1 MNKVEDILLR
11 QIKDRR
17 LLANVPDKQAIRK
30 NKDRRGNRALEDY
43 DDPMN
48 FIISKNEGIRYEA
61 HCEVKIKCR
70 LIKQTIDKLYNEAE
84 RFETKNRLK
93 YIVQGENKG
102 KREALA

>member
-11 QIKDRR
+11 QNKDRR

-48 FIISKNEGIRYEA
+48 FIISKNEGIRVDDCSTDNSVE
-61 HCEVKIKCR
+61 K
-70 LIKQTIDKLYNEAE
+70 IKQTIDKLYNEAE

>member
-48 FIISKNEGIRYEA
+48 FIISKNESIRVDDCSTDNSVE
-61 HCEVKIKCR
+61 K
-70 LIKQTIDKLYNEAE
+70 IKQTIDKLYNEAE